1 MMLSDMQQWQLAWSN
16 IKADFRNG
24 VVDHHQFLKEREY
37 MRQSRIQIENRRQAD
52 G

>member
-24 VVDHHQFLKEREY
+24 VIDHHQFLKEREY
-37 MRQSRIQIENRRQAD
+37 MYQSRNQIEKKEPS
-52 G
+52 